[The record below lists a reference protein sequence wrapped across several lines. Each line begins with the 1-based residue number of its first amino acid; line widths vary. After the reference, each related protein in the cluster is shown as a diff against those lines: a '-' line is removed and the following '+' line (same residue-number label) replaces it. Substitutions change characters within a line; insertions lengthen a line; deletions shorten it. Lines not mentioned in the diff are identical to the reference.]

1 MPVQW
6 VRRTGSARDK
16 ADNCGSA
23 ARDKQITMFIR
34 ENVECL
40 DSSFTTT
47 TTIKV
52 SEEKPDLSEEKHLLS
67 AEKTEDNEIPLL
79 QIDKELQQELQHPT
93 APEAS
98 FEIQLK
104 MLKNL
109 VNYQNRLKHI
119 LVGAFNN
126 SEKSLHIANEMVKED
141 GPGFLK
147 QNIDEEKL
155 KQVYNWDDES
165 LDFFRDSVNEIKS
178 VWNNITIVL
187 QNKPSPMEIFFDKKL
202 GLKA

>member
-1 MPVQW
+1 MNPGTLSVLLYSVFSICYCENTSEKPQA
-6 VRRTGSARDK
+6 SA
-16 ADNCGSA
+16 
-23 ARDKQITMFIR
+23 
-34 ENVECL
+34 
-40 DSSFTTT
+40 
-47 TTIKV
+47 
-52 SEEKPDLSEEKHLLS
+52 EKPDLSEEKHLLS
-67 AEKTEDNEIPLL
+67 AEKTEDNNEIPLL
-79 QIDKELQQELQHPT
+79 QIDKELQQELQNPT

-187 QNKPSPMEIFFDKKL
+187 QDKPSPMEIFFDKKL